1 MTALIVR
8 SNTKL
13 FQVLFLENNSRQN
26 VYVNEVKEI
35 DLEEIKKHLERG
47 DSIFITSRKEQKL

>member
-1 MTALIVR
+1 MAVLIVR

-13 FQVLFLENNSRQN
+13 FQVLFLKNNRRQN

-35 DLEEIKKHLERG
+35 DFAEIKKHLERG
-47 DSIFITSRKEQKL
+47 ESVFITSKKEQKL